1 MSLHIPEILL
11 MAMHLKNF
19 LQIHP
24 GNILREVRKDRMMM
38 AMVSRIIPLMT
49 LMLLNLQVDARIRM
63 LR

>member
-1 MSLHIPEILL
+1 
-11 MAMHLKNF
+11 MAMHLKYF